1 MVMRAAVVTR
11 KGGPEVLEIREFP
24 EPEPGLGQVRVRVKA
39 IGLNFADV
47 LMRLG
52 VYTGTPA
59 TPFVPGLEFSG
70 VIEKVGDGVD
80 AFRGGESVMAVTR
93 FGSHA
98 EFVAL
103 DARRVMRLPA
113 QMSFEEGAA
122 FPVNYLSAHCGLV
135 HLGRTRPGERLL
147 LHAAAGGVGI
157 ATIQLARHIGAE
169 IFGTAGSPAKIELIR
184 SLGVEHAINY
194 RVDDFAAAVCRI
206 AGQNGI
212 DVVMDSVAGRF
223 FKQGWDL
230 LAPMGRYIIYGMA
243 SVCGTGG
250 LNYLRAAREWLAL
263 PRIQP
268 LHMVAANRTLAAFH
282 LGTLDPAHP
291 YFRAAAGEILELYGH
306 GVLRPFVSA
315 TFPFERIREA
325 HAHLQSRAS
334 TGKVVV
340 TIH

>member
-1 MVMRAAVVTR
+1 MRAAVVTR
-11 KGGPEVLEIREFP
+11 KGGPEVLEIRELP
-24 EPEPGLGQVRVRVKA
+24 ATQPGPGEVRVRVKA

-52 VYTGTPA
+52 VYTGTPG

-70 VIEKVGDGVD
+70 VIERVGDGVD
-80 AFRGGESVMAVTR
+80 TFRGGEPVMAVTR

-98 EFVAL
+98 ELVTL
-103 DARRVMRLPA
+103 DAQRVMRLPA

-135 HLGRTRPGERLL
+135 HLGRLRRGERLL

-157 ATIQLARHIGAE
+157 ASIQLARHIGAE
-169 IFGTAGSPAKIELIR
+169 IFGTAGSAAKVELIR
-184 SLGVEHAINY
+184 GMGVQHAINY
-194 RVDDFAAAVCRI
+194 RVDDFAVEVRRR
-206 AGQNGI
+206 AGEHGI
-212 DVVMDSVAGRF
+212 DVVMDSVAGRIF
-223 FKQGWDL
+223 RPGWHL

-243 SVCGTGG
+243 SVSGAGG
-250 LNYLRAAREWLAL
+250 LNYLRAAWEWLAL

-268 LHMVAANRTLAAFH
+268 LQMVAANRTLAGFH

-291 YFRAAAGEILELYGH
+291 YFRAAANEILALYEH
-306 GVLRPFVSA
+306 GVLRPFIGA
-315 TFPFERIREA
+315 TFPFEKIREA

-340 TIH
+340 TIR

>member
-1 MVMRAAVVTR
+1 MRAAVVTR
-11 KGGPEVLEIREFP
+11 KGGPEALEIRELP
-24 EPEPGLGQVRVRVKA
+24 APEPGPGQVRIRVNA

-47 LMRLG
+47 LTRLG

-70 VIEKVGDGVD
+70 VVEKLGEGVE
-80 AFRGGESVMAVTR
+80 AFKGGEPVMGVTR

-103 DARRVMRLPA
+103 DARRVMALPVG
-113 QMSFEEGAA
+113 MSFEEGAA
-122 FPVNYLSAHCGLV
+122 FPVNYLSAYCGLV
-135 HLGRTRPGERLL
+135 HLGRLRRGERLL

-157 ATIQLARHIGAE
+157 ASIQLARHIGAE
-169 IFGTAGSPAKIELIR
+169 IFGTAGSPAKVTLIH
-184 SLGVEHAINY
+184 SIGVEHAINY
-194 RVDDFAAAVCRI
+194 RLEDFASRVKSLI
-206 AGQNGI
+206 GPHGI
-212 DVVMDSVAGRF
+212 DVVMDSVAGRL
-223 FKQGWDL
+223 FKRGWDL

-243 SVCGTGG
+243 SVSGAGG

-268 LHMVAANRTLAAFH
+268 LEMVAANRTLAGFH

-291 YFRAAAGEILELYGH
+291 FFRAAADEILRLYER
-306 GVLRPFVSA
+306 GVLRPFVGA
-315 TFPFERIREA
+315 TFPFQRIREA
-325 HAHLQSRAS
+325 HALLQSRAS

-340 TIH
+340 TVR

>member
-1 MVMRAAVVTR
+1 MRAAVVTR
-11 KGGPEVLEIREFP
+11 KGGPDVLEIRELP
-24 EPEPGLGQVRVRVKA
+24 APEPGPGQVRVHVRA

-70 VIEKVGDGVD
+70 VVDKVGDDVD
-80 AFRGGESVMAVTR
+80 AFQGGESVMAVTR

-98 EFVAL
+98 EMVTL
-103 DARRVMRLPA
+103 DAHRAMPLPA
-113 QMSFEEGAA
+113 RMSFEEGAA

-157 ATIQLARHIGAE
+157 ASIQLARHIGAE
-169 IFGTAGSPAKIELIR
+169 IFGTAGNAAKVELIR
-184 SLGVEHAINY
+184 SLGVEHPINY
-194 RVDDFAAAVCRI
+194 RVDDFAAAIRAQV
-206 AGQNGI
+206 GQNGI
-212 DVVMDSVAGRF
+212 DVVMDSVAGRLF
-223 FKQGWDL
+223 RPGWDL
-230 LAPMGRYIIYGMA
+230 LAPMGRYVVYGMA
-243 SVCGTGG
+243 SVSGKGG
-250 LNYLRAAREWLAL
+250 LNYLRAAREFLAL

-268 LHMVAANRTLAAFH
+268 LQMVAANRTLSGFH
-282 LGTLDPAHP
+282 LGTLDPAHS
-291 YFRAAAGEILELYGH
+291 YFRTAAGEILELYER
-306 GVLRPFVSA
+306 GVLRPFVGA
-315 TFPFERIREA
+315 IFPFEKIREA

>member
-1 MVMRAAVVTR
+1 MRAAVVTR
-11 KGGPEVLEIREFP
+11 NGGPEALEIRELP
-24 EPEPGLGQVRVRVKA
+24 TPEPGPGQVRIRVNA

-70 VIEKVGDGVD
+70 VVEKVGEGVET
-80 AFRGGESVMAVTR
+80 FKGGQRVMGVTR

-103 DARRVMRLPA
+103 DARRIMALPIG
-113 QMSFEEGAA
+113 MSFDEGAA
-122 FPVNYLSAHCGLV
+122 FPVNYLSAYCGLV
-135 HLGRTRPGERLL
+135 HLGRLRRCERLL

-157 ATIQLARHIGAE
+157 ASIQLARHIGAE
-169 IFGTAGSPAKIELIR
+169 IFGTAGSPAKVELIR
-184 SLGVEHAINY
+184 SIGVEHAINY
-194 RVDDFAAAVCRI
+194 RLEDFASRVRGL
-206 AGQNGI
+206 AGPRGI
-212 DVVMDSVAGRF
+212 DVVMDSVAGRL
-223 FKQGWDL
+223 FKRGWDL

-243 SVCGTGG
+243 SVSGAGG
-250 LNYLRAAREWLAL
+250 LNYLRVAREWLAL

-268 LHMVAANRTLAAFH
+268 LEMVAANRTLAGFH

-291 YFRAAAGEILELYGH
+291 FFRAAADEILRLYEH
-306 GVLRPFVSA
+306 GVLRPFVGA
-315 TFPFERIREA
+315 TFPFEKIREA

-340 TIH
+340 TVR

>member
-1 MVMRAAVVTR
+1 MRAAVVTR
-11 KGGPEVLEIREFP
+11 KGGPEVLEIRELP
-24 EPEPGLGQVRVRVKA
+24 EPEPGPGQVRVRVKA

-59 TPFVPGLEFSG
+59 APFVPGLEFSG

-80 AFRGGESVMAVTR
+80 AFRGGEPVMAVTR
-93 FGSHA
+93 CGSHA
-98 EFVAL
+98 ELVVL
-103 DARRVMRLPA
+103 DALRAMRLPA

-135 HLGRTRPGERLL
+135 HLGRICAGERLL

-157 ATIQLARHIGAE
+157 AAIQLARHIGAE
-169 IFGTAGSPAKIELIR
+169 IFGTAGSAAKVELIR
-184 SLGVEHAINY
+184 SMGVEHPINY
-194 RVDDFAAAVCRI
+194 RVDDFAAVVRRL
-206 AGQNGI
+206 AGQSGI
-212 DVVMDSVAGRF
+212 DVVMDSVAGRL
-223 FKQGWDL
+223 FKPGWDL

-243 SVCGTGG
+243 SVSGTGG

-263 PRIQP
+263 PRIRP
-268 LHMVAANRTLAAFH
+268 LDMVAANRTLAGFH
-282 LGTLDPAHP
+282 LGTLDPSHA
-291 YFRAAAGEILELYGH
+291 YFRSASGEIAGLYERGI
-306 GVLRPFVSA
+306 LRPFVGA

-325 HAHLQSRAS
+325 HDHLQSRAS

-340 TIH
+340 TVR

>member
-1 MVMRAAVVTR
+1 MRAAVVAR
-11 KGGPEVLEIREFP
+11 KGGPDVLEIRELP
-24 EPEPGLGQVRVRVKA
+24 EPEPGPGQVCVRVKA

-70 VIEKVGDGVD
+70 VVEKVGAAVET
-80 AFRGGESVMAVTR
+80 FRGGESVMAVNG

-98 EFVAL
+98 ELVAL
-103 DARRVMRLPA
+103 DARRAMRLPA
-113 QMSFEEGAA
+113 RMSFEEGAA

-135 HLGRTRPGERLL
+135 HLGRLCAGERLL

-157 ATIQLARHIGAE
+157 ASIQLARHIGAE
-169 IFGTAGSPAKIELIR
+169 TFGTAGSAAKVEFIR
-184 SLGVEHAINY
+184 SMGVEHAINY
-194 RVDDFAAAVCRI
+194 RAEDFAAAIRRQVGHN
-206 AGQNGI
+206 AI
-212 DVVMDSVAGRF
+212 DVVMDSVAGRLF
-223 FKQGWDL
+223 RPGWNL

-243 SVCGTGG
+243 SVSGTGG
-250 LNYLRAAREWLAL
+250 LNYLRAAREFLAL

-268 LHMVAANRTLAAFH
+268 LQMVAANRTLSGFH

-291 YFRAAAGEILELYGH
+291 YFRTATAEILKLYEH
-306 GVLRPFVSA
+306 GVLRPFIGA
-315 TFPFERIREA
+315 TFPFEKIREA

-340 TIH
+340 TIR

>member
-1 MVMRAAVVTR
+1 MRAAVVTR
-11 KGGPEVLEIREFP
+11 KGGPDVLEIRELP
-24 EPEPGLGQVRVRVKA
+24 DPEPGPGQVRVRVKA

-59 TPFVPGLEFSG
+59 APFVPGLELSG
-70 VIEKVGDGVD
+70 VVEKVGDGVN

-98 EFVAL
+98 EFVTL
-103 DARRVMRLPA
+103 DAGRTMLMPA
-113 QMSFEEGAA
+113 RMSFEEGAA

-135 HLGRTRPGERLL
+135 HLGRLRFGERLL
-147 LHAAAGGVGI
+147 LHAAAGGVGV
-157 ATIQLARHIGAE
+157 ASIQLARHIGAE
-169 IFGTAGSPAKIELIR
+169 IFGTAGSAAKVELIR
-184 SLGVEHAINY
+184 NMGVDHAINY
-194 RVDDFAAAVCRI
+194 RLDDFAAVIRSQ
-206 AGQNGI
+206 AGEKAI
-212 DVVMDSVAGRF
+212 DVVMDSVAGRLF
-223 FKQGWDL
+223 RPGWDL

-243 SVCGTGG
+243 SVSGKAG
-250 LNYLRAAREWLAL
+250 LNYLRAAREFLAL

-268 LHMVAANRTLAAFH
+268 LQMVASNRTLSGFH

-291 YFRAAAGEILELYGH
+291 YFHAAAAEILDLHER
-306 GVLRPFVSA
+306 GVLRPFIGA
-315 TFPFERIREA
+315 IFPFEKIRQA

-340 TIH
+340 TIR